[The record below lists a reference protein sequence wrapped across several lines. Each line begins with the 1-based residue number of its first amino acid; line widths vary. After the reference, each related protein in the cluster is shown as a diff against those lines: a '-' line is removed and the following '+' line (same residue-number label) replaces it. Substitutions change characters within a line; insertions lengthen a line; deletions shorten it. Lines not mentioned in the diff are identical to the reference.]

1 MNISRNLYQSKK
13 VCLNSMF
20 CKIWIWTDAML
31 FHRFDSHY
39 YVNVK
44 LYIWKLFCE
53 KSMSDFN
60 FRRPKSRKLIYN
72 GNLAT
77 CCCLSSNKIDSSM
90 NAQCYRIVN
99 LRNLRR
105 GKQGIPLE
113 ILCFKEILSLKITIL
128 AIFIFNKPENPFQT
142 MTSQNN

>member
-1 MNISRNLYQSKK
+1 M
-13 VCLNSMF
+13 
-20 CKIWIWTDAML
+20 WIWTDAML

-90 NAQCYRIVN
+90 NGLFRNRWRRHWWFYYNLSKTRELSHYLKKPLLLNIV
-99 LRNLRR
+99 
-105 GKQGIPLE
+105 KLE
-113 ILCFKEILSLKITIL
+113 CKKLLYDNRPNFVDTWYSSSCGAPKFPTSKIIL
-128 AIFIFNKPENPFQT
+128 
-142 MTSQNN
+142 